1 MSAAARVCLV
11 KMARLMLLI
20 TENVTPVLSGSSCQ
34 PRPWLRENSEVA
46 STVVIL
52 RVKMAM
58 NKQPTLKN
66 SLQLLELLLRDS

>member
-1 MSAAARVCLV
+1 
-11 KMARLMLLI
+11 MARLMLLI
-20 TENVTPVLSGSSCQ
+20 TENVMPVLSGSSFQ
-34 PRPWLRENSEVA
+34 PRPWLRGNSEVA

-58 NKQPTLKN
+58 NMQPTLKN